1 MLLIGVWLNWLL
13 QYVRNSSALA
23 PNDISVVVVVA
34 SAICDNNRLVIL
46 LTLAESVAAVATSKI
61 PIKLNDN
68 IFTSSCYVMLLLS
81 IIIVMII
88 IIIILLLNQSIRCL
102 LWYYNHMYTLNISGC
117 IMTLQLII

>member
-34 SAICDNNRLVIL
+34 SAIWNNNGLVIL
-46 LTLAESVAAVATSKI
+46 LTSPEPVAAVATSKI
-61 PIKLNDN
+61 PTKLNGN
-68 IFTSSCYVMLLLS
+68 IFTLSCHVMLLLS

-88 IIIILLLNQSIRCL
+88 ITVVLLPNQSIR
-102 LWYYNHMYTLNISGC
+102 
-117 IMTLQLII
+117 

>member
-34 SAICDNNRLVIL
+34 SAIWNNNGLVIL
-46 LTLAESVAAVATSKI
+46 LTSPEPVAAVATSKI
-61 PIKLNDN
+61 TTKLNGN
-68 IFTSSCYVMLLLS
+68 IFTLSCHVMLLLS

-88 IIIILLLNQSIRCL
+88 IIVVLLPNQSIR
-102 LWYYNHMYTLNISGC
+102 
-117 IMTLQLII
+117 